1 MWHTFENVNENEIK
15 IRRKAE
21 EGNKKSNCSYQVQQE
36 IEIRIWW
43 KFASMKNE
51 YIYSQLILANIINQ
65 YLINVLKLL

>member
-36 IEIRIWW
+36 IEIRI
-43 KFASMKNE
+43 
-51 YIYSQLILANIINQ
+51 
-65 YLINVLKLL
+65 